1 MKKINLRVSM
11 VVDFVENDSILWMN
25 MRSIREE
32 SIRIINQ
39 SY

>member
-1 MKKINLRVSM
+1 M